1 MKQPEDIR
9 VKVWDMD
16 GMTMEF
22 IVPWDA
28 DLDEWG
34 EKLKL
39 ILTFL
44 QFSVDEVVINPGR
57 DELDDINKPEEK
69 EELCE
74 R

>member
-1 MKQPEDIR
+1 MREPQDIR
-9 VKVWDMD
+9 VKVWDTE
-16 GMTMEF
+16 GMPLEF
-22 IVPWDA
+22 TVPWDA

-44 QFSVDEVVINPGR
+44 QFSVDKVVINPE
-57 DELDDINKPEEK
+57 DELDPIDEPEEK
-69 EELCE
+69 EDDG

>member
-1 MKQPEDIR
+1 MNEPQDIR
-9 VKVWDMD
+9 VKVWDMG
-16 GMTMEF
+16 GMAMEF

-39 ILTFL
+39 ILVFL

-57 DELDDINKPEEK
+57 DDLDPIDEPEEK
-69 EELCE
+69 EDDG